1 MVIKKICSSIAE
13 PVSSPIDGV
22 VAAAGG
28 GGGSTQYAR
37 PDSDLSFPHRYVQFG
52 TRYGWWAKTPTDDLY
67 EQVDEAVAD
76 DSDYFYFRSDGG
88 DNDIQWYKSTLSDI
102 DEPSDLSSV
111 SIRVRIKN
119 NVRCYV
125 YLYDGSTRVFNGYI
139 EDDNSS
145 ITDVDLT
152 LSSTEAGN
160 ITDWSDLRLWFGC
173 WDETWFE
180 TCYIYQAYLE
190 AGAA

>member
-1 MVIKKICSSIAE
+1 MSDLLLLGTGDS
-13 PVSSPIDGV
+13 
-22 VAAAGG
+22 GG

-37 PDSDLSFPHRYVQFG
+37 PDSDLSIAHRYTYAG
-52 TRYGWWAKTPTDDLY
+52 LKWGWWAKTSTDDLY

-76 DSDYFYFRSDGG
+76 DSDYIYFRSDGG

-102 DEPSDLSSV
+102 SEPSDLSTV

-119 NVRCYV
+119 NVRCYI
-125 YLYDGSTRVFNGYI
+125 YLYDGSTRVFNGSI
-139 EDDNSS
+139 DDDNTS

-173 WDETWFE
+173 WDETRFE
-180 TCYIYQAYLE
+180 TCYVYQAYLE
-190 AGAA
+190 AGSA